1 MSTTT
6 KKTKA
11 VNTKRLSTAVAD
23 FVKLYN
29 IDLINADP
37 SARKV
42 EGEKIL
48 VEIIREEINKYE
60 K

>member
-1 MSTTT
+1 MSTTI

-37 SARKV
+37 NNDKIVA
-42 EGEKIL
+42 EKKL
-48 VEIIREEINKYE
+48 VAIITEEINKYE